1 MGIQRIKVYS
11 GITLTS
17 LGASLLNLPLFVLG
31 LLVMMTSRKAFNP
44 MEKDSIYRPE
54 TRRDTAIIL
63 FILALLEGITG
74 WGAGLHTSTII
85 NKLTFGLL
93 TREVSFELHVIL
105 NVPLSFFFI
114 LHSLSGLGS
123 LLFRKGIKNKV
134 VYNLLL
140 PLFMLALF
148 SVAFYLDALYF
159 PGFLTTR

>member
-17 LGASLLNLPLFVLG
+17 LGVSLLNLPLFVLG
-31 LLVMMTSRKAFNP
+31 LLVMMTSKKAFNP

-54 TRRDTAIIL
+54 TRRDTALIL

-74 WGAGLHTSTII
+74 WGVGLHTSTII

-93 TREVSFELHVIL
+93 TRGVSFELHVIL

-114 LHSLSGLGS
+114 LHSLSGLGN

-134 VYNLLL
+134 VYNLVL

-148 SVAFYLDALYF
+148 SVAFYLDSLNF
-159 PGFLTTR
+159 

>member
-17 LGASLLNLPLFVLG
+17 LGVSLLNLPLFVLG
-31 LLVMMTSRKAFNP
+31 LLVMMTSKKAFNP

-54 TRRDTAIIL
+54 TQRDTALIL

-74 WGAGLHTSTII
+74 FGAGPQTSTII

-93 TREVSFELHVIL
+93 TRGVSLELHLIL
-105 NVPLSFFFI
+105 IAPLSFFFI
-114 LHSLSGLGS
+114 LHSLSGLGN
-123 LLFRKGIKNKV
+123 LLLRKGIKNEV
-134 VYNLLL
+134 VYNLVL

-148 SVAFYLDALYF
+148 SVAFYLDTLYF
-159 PGFLTTR
+159 

>member
-11 GITLTS
+11 GITLIS
-17 LGASLLNLPLFVLG
+17 LGVSLLNLPLFVLG

-74 WGAGLHTSTII
+74 WGVALYTSTII
-85 NKLTFGLL
+85 SKLTFGLL
-93 TREVSFELHVIL
+93 TRGVSFELHVIL

-114 LHSLSGLGS
+114 LHSLSGLGN

-134 VYNLLL
+134 VYNLVL

-148 SVAFYLDALYF
+148 SVAFYLDTLNLL
-159 PGFLTTR
+159 PSI

>member
-1 MGIQRIKVYS
+1 MGIQRIRVYS

-17 LGASLLNLPLFVLG
+17 LGTSLLNLPLFVLG

-54 TRRDTAIIL
+54 TRRDTALIL

-93 TREVSFELHVIL
+93 TGEVSFKLHVIL

-123 LLFRKGIKNKV
+123 LLFRKGIKNEV

-159 PGFLTTR
+159 PGFLTMR